1 MRLSGLLSLTSQN
14 LVITRTLAA
23 GLLVLSRR
31 PGILASLLAV
41 LKYSHLSQFSLYFLS
56 FFETAAFSVRCGAV
70 FNLLYLFIDTLRKEL
85 AGVWSAVSEPRSCSL
100 VSGEALFASLYWQER
115 ECSEMLG
122 LFFGNKSDRRVSF
135 LPQLHALY
143 PLRRSSPTGGFY
155 EFGLDCYFE
164 RGAFLRSSSF

>member
-1 MRLSGLLSLTSQN
+1 MRLSGLLSLTSQS
-14 LVITRTLAA
+14 LMITRTFAV
-23 GLLVLSRR
+23 GLLVLGRR
-31 PGILASLLAV
+31 PGVQVNLLAV
-41 LKYSHLSQFSLYFLS
+41 LKYSHLSQFGLYFLS
-56 FFETAAFSVRCGAV
+56 FFETTAFSVRCGAT
-70 FNLLYLFIDTLRKEL
+70 FNLLYLFIDVPRKEL
-85 AGVWSAVSEPRSCSL
+85 AGVWSAVSGSRGCSL
-100 VSGEALFASLYWQER
+100 GSGESLFASLYWQER

-164 RGAFLRSSSF
+164 RGAFLRGSSF